1 MDIWSDPN
9 RTPFMAITA
18 HWIESVSD
26 GSKTTLK
33 LCADLIGF
41 QQVHGCHVGEHL
53 AQAFL
58 FITDCLNITNNVSEF
73 LFEDD
78 HSEWPEIIRSS
89 ADEIVLQIQWIM
101 LDNASNNDTF
111 MASMERL
118 LGRRGIQFHHVE
130 QRIR

>member
-9 RTPFMAITA
+9 CTPFMAVTA
-18 HWIESVSD
+18 HWIKSVSD

-33 LCADLIGF
+33 LHADLIGF
-41 QQVHGCHVGEHL
+41 QQVPGCHDGEHL

-58 FITDCLNITNNVSEF
+58 FITDHLNITNNVSEF
-73 LFEDD
+73 LSEDD

-89 ADEIVLQIQWIM
+89 ADEIVLQIRWIT

-111 MASMERL
+111 MTSMEQL
-118 LGRRGIQFHHVE
+118 LGQQGIQFHHVE
-130 QRIR
+130 QGLR